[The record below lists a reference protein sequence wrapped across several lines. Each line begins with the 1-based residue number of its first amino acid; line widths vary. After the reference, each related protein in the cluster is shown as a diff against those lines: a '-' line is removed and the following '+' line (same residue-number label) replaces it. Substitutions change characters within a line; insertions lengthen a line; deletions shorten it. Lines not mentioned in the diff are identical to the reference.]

1 MARAIH
7 DFDVLII
14 ELLQQQ
20 GLIKKEAEA
29 LLKNEVYRLEAEEIQ
44 KIKNYAT
51 HFGLS
56 AKDKLIQ
63 EILDLRRET
72 LFNKLSKQLDACA
85 VKQLKVAS

>member
-20 GLIKKEAEA
+20 GFIKKEAEA

-51 HFGLS
+51 HFGLP
-56 AKDKLIQ
+56 AKEKLIQ

-72 LFNKLSKQLDACA
+72 LFNKLSKQLDP
-85 VKQLKVAS
+85 VR